1 MNQEELKIRTKKY
14 ALRIIKLVDNLPGSK
29 IGNVIGNQILRSA
42 TSVGANYRSACRR
55 RSKAEF
61 ISKLNIV
68 LEEIDECLYW
78 LELIEE
84 SELLKKEKLVEL
96 ISETKELI
104 AIFVSTLKTLRN
116 KS

>member
-29 IGNVIGNQILRSA
+29 IGNIIGNQILRSA
-42 TSVGANYRSACRR
+42 TSVGANYRSACRG

-78 LELIEE
+78 LELIDE

-96 ISETKELI
+96 IRETKELI

>member
-1 MNQEELKIRTKKY
+1 MNQEEFKVRTKKY
-14 ALRIIKLVDNLPGSK
+14 ALKIIKLVDNLPGSK

-42 TSVGANYRSACRR
+42 TSVGANYRSACRG

-96 ISETKELI
+96 IGETRELI
-104 AIFVSTLKTLRN
+104 AIFFSTLKTLRN